1 MSAMQEGRA
10 PLSTKSPNTGG
21 ISDLEMRLKQ
31 ELAALS
37 KRLDE
42 CNQRVE
48 EQVRERDIVR
58 EQHDALR
65 RYIEISFGLADE
77 EAGSRPLESMPKDR
91 AADETKSQ
99 TTGSRQVH
107 PPFLVQQVEAVLS
120 EAGPNG
126 LHYREI
132 LSRLEKRGVP
142 VPGSNPGANL
152 LAHIARFP
160 LLFERIGK
168 GSYRLR
174 QRG

>member
-1 MSAMQEGRA
+1 MSPIPEGYA
-10 PLSTKSPNTGG
+10 PLTRKAPNTEGN
-21 ISDLEMRLKQ
+21 SDLEMRLRQ

-37 KRLDE
+37 KRLHE

-48 EQVRERDIVR
+48 EQMRERDIVR

-77 EAGSRPLESMPKDR
+77 EAGSRPKESKPEDG

-99 TTGSRQVH
+99 TTGSQQVRL
-107 PPFLVQQVEAVLS
+107 PLLVRQVEAVLS
-120 EAGPNG
+120 EVRPNG

-152 LAHIARFP
+152 LAHITRFP
-160 LLFERIGK
+160 QLFERIGK
-168 GSYRLR
+168 GCYRLR
-174 QRG
+174 